1 MNRAR
6 LIAILFITTIFAN
19 AQEKKLLTFDQ
30 IFKNSEP
37 KLIQSLPI
45 ISGWIDDDHYLETKK
60 KDGVE
65 KVYSV
70 DALTGKEI
78 LYRDINQY
86 KTMVDSEI
94 AVDQPAT
101 SNKDYDKLI
110 YAKENDLY
118 YLNVKEKLFKRLT
131 NNSSEEKN
139 PTISPDGKYIAF
151 TRDHNIFTID
161 LETGAETQYTFD
173 GNGVVYNG
181 WAAWIYYEE
190 VFGRSSKYK
199 AFWWSPDSRHIAFY
213 RFDETDVPVFPLYN
227 SEGQQGSLENTRY
240 PKAGDKNPEVKF
252 GIITVPKK
260 EIVWADFNEKDDQYF
275 GEPSLA
281 PVGDRL
287 IAQWM
292 NRQQDTLIIY
302 SIDLVTG
309 EKKKIY
315 TEHQPTWVDWFEKIT
330 LLKNGK
336 EFFIQ
341 SDKSGWMHIY
351 HFNIDNNN
359 LKQVT
364 SGKWAV
370 ANILYVDEENEVIY
384 FTARKEASINTDL
397 YKINFNGKKLIRLTS
412 GDYSH
417 SINISPKGKYFIST
431 YSNISTPSCMSVF
444 DNKGNEVRKIADS
457 KSREFDNYLIS
468 KSELLHVP
476 TSDGYNLPVK
486 WTLPINFDQT
496 KRYPVLI
503 NVYGGPGSYDVSD
516 KWDGLRS
523 QWLAMEGVI
532 QMSIDHRGSLHFGKE
547 GVAQMHRQL
556 GKWEMHDYIEVVK
569 WLRTQPF
576 VDSTKICITGGSYG
590 GYVTA
595 LALTYGADYFTHG
608 IASYSVIDYKL
619 YDSHYTERYMDL
631 PSENPE
637 GYKNTSV
644 LNWVDK
650 YKGILRIVH
659 GTMDDNVHMQNIL
672 QLVNAMEDSK
682 KHFELMIYP
691 GGRHGWGGP
700 KATHL
705 RNENY
710 RFYYRYLLEKE
721 FPENLFN

>member
-6 LIAILFITTIFAN
+6 LIAVLFITTIFAN
-19 AQEKKLLTFDQ
+19 AQEKKPLTFDQ

-37 KLIQSLPI
+37 KLIQSLPS
-45 ISGWIDDDHYLETKK
+45 ISGWADDDHYLEIKK

-70 DALTGKEI
+70 DARTGKDI
-78 LYRDINQY
+78 LYRDLNQY
-86 KTMVDSEI
+86 KTMIDSEI

-101 SNKDYDKLI
+101 NNKDYDKLI

-118 YLNVKEKLFKRLT
+118 YLNIKEKVFKRLT
-131 NNSSEEKN
+131 NNTSEEKN
-139 PTISPDGKYIAF
+139 PTISPDGKYVAF
-151 TRDHNIFTID
+151 TRDHNLFTID
-161 LETGAETQYTFD
+161 LETGKETQITTD
-173 GNGVVYNG
+173 GSDVVYNG
-181 WAAWIYYEE
+181 WAAWLYYEE
-190 VFGRSSKYK
+190 IFGRPSKYR

-227 SEGQQGSLENTRY
+227 SEGQHGSLENTRY

-275 GEPSLA
+275 GEPFWT
-281 PVGDRL
+281 PKGDRL
-287 IAQWM
+287 IMQWM
-292 NRQQDTLIIY
+292 NRQQDTLILY

-309 EKKKIY
+309 KKKTIY

-330 LLKNGK
+330 FLKNGK

-351 HFNIDNNN
+351 HFNIDDNK

-364 SGKWAV
+364 NGKWAV
-370 ANILYVDEENEVIY
+370 ANILYVDGEKEVIY
-384 FTARKEASINTDL
+384 FTARKEASTSTDL
-397 YKINFNGKKLIRLTS
+397 YKINFNGKKLIRLTL
-412 GDYSH
+412 GDFSH

-431 YSNISTPSCMSVF
+431 YSNIFTPSCMSVF

-457 KSREFDNYLIS
+457 KSKEFDNYLIS

-486 WTLPINFDQT
+486 WTLPINFDET
-496 KRYPVLI
+496 KKYPVLI
-503 NVYGGPGSYDVSD
+503 SVYGGPGSYDVSD
-516 KWDGLRS
+516 KWEGLRP
-523 QWLAMEGVI
+523 QWLAMEGVV

-547 GVAQMHRQL
+547 GAAQMHRQL

-576 VDSTKICITGGSYG
+576 IDSTRICITGGSYG
-590 GYVTA
+590 GYVAA

-644 LNWVDK
+644 LTWVDK

-672 QLVNAMEDSK
+672 QLVNALEDSK

-710 RFYYRYLLEKE
+710 RFYYKYLLDKE